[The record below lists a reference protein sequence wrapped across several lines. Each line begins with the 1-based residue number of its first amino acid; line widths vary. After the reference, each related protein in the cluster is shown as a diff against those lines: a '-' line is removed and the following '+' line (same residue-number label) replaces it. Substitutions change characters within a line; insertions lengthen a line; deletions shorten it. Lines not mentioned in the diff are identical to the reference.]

1 MAKSANIG
9 SMSVTVRADTNPF
22 TRALRQAQQT
32 LGKFGKQLEGFAAP
46 LKFFGGALASISFT
60 HIIKDGI
67 ELADSLGDASARI
80 GIAANKLLALQDVA
94 GQADVSI
101 EQLRVSLQK
110 MTANIAGY
118 SSDATKALTD
128 MGLSIDKLSGMSAEE
143 QLLAIADAMAQL
155 RTEGQRTAAAMRVFG
170 RSGANMTLIMQDGAA
185 ALRAQM
191 EAMGA
196 GPSAG
201 GIGAA
206 DRTNDAL
213 TRGRQLWDRFKI
225 FLGVNASRVAVGTM
239 DNMSLTRRRRDE
251 AIQGLR
257 GLGAFLEL
265 PSTASGRALPRPRAS
280 NAMSALGTIGS
291 RLINGGGRRTAFN
304 QMFGNLSQLG
314 GAGLRGIAGARG
326 GMQSLRGRMAA
337 LAMGFGLNPD
347 MVNRGG
353 GGGLG
358 GSASVSDIFGPLRAM
373 LGIRGAF
380 SSAGGLLGRASNG
393 LFGML
398 RRGGNPAIPATGS
411 IGAVDANSREGFAQ
425 RVRAMRDDPLLKIQ
439 RDALRELKGIHKGV
453 MAFGGME
460 AANF

>member
-22 TRALRQAQQT
+22 TRALKQAQQS
-32 LGKFGKQLEGFAAP
+32 LDKFSKQLTGFAAP
-46 LKFFGGALASISFT
+46 LKFFGGALAGISFA

-101 EQLRVSLQK
+101 EALRTSLQK
-110 MTANIAGY
+110 MTANVAGY

-128 MGLSIDKLSGMSAEE
+128 MGLSIDKLAGLSAED
-143 QLLAIADAMAQL
+143 QLLAIADAMSQL

-191 EAMGA
+191 DAMGA
-196 GPSAG
+196 GPSAS
-201 GIGAA
+201 GIAAA
-206 DRTNDAL
+206 DKANDTLA
-213 TRGRQLWDRFKI
+213 RGRQIWDRFKMAVGI
-225 FLGVNASRVAVGTM
+225 GVSHAAIRSAEDLSHTRNFLGKA
-239 DNMSLTRRRRDE
+239 RDQF
-251 AIQGLR
+251 AY
-257 GLGAFLEL
+257 GLGLTMQTQYGSYQKIGPPQA
-265 PSTASGRALPRPRAS
+265 R

-291 RLINGGGRRTAFN
+291 RLLNGGGRRTAFN

-314 GAGLRGIAGARG
+314 GAGLGGIAAARG
-326 GMQSLRGRMAA
+326 GMQNLRNRMAA

-347 MVNRGG
+347 IVNR

-373 LGIRGAF
+373 LGLRGAF
-380 SSAGGLLGRASNG
+380 SSAGGLMGRASNG

-398 RRGGNPAIPATGS
+398 RRGGSPAIPATGS